1 MKEILTNRI
10 KLTFNNNS
18 NFKVYKLSFQIDDYN
33 DYEKRTKFFRLIKE
47 LYISIEN
54 DFFVSKVLNKAT
66 FIFLVQNITLNK
78 FTLNEHLNEN
88 ILKEL
93 LDLCSNQFFSELDLN
108 SDEIPNLLLLGM
120 SMRKNIN
127 NKYSD
132 FYSDSSELLSY
143 VKMKGKMCICL
154 AFSIKNSILSA
165 KVKTFSKEKSHPT
178 YVFENGYM
186 LPLKGQ
192 HIKYEEGY
200 IFKTRNK
207 EKKNKLAFLDPSN
220 YTSFIECK
228 MYRMWELIEDFNQYY
243 KGICEIHF
251 QTSYME
257 KLAFPSVKN
266 STIIN
271 KIQRKLIEEKLNL
284 IDACKEPKLIEQI
297 YDWLRVYGV
306 EHIVENNEFL
316 QDFLNLRLIHDKK
329 TYQEKGQDDQ
339 HITTNEYVLNHITIE
354 NSFKNEEILV
364 DNSMYVI
371 LSELLIKKDIFNKKM
386 SLYNELEF
394 FHNYIFV
401 LGISKGKGISLQ
413 ISNKDLIFDEIEN
426 TSISSK
432 KEYLLEMNSKTL
444 IPIEETSE
452 EPIIKLNQIKDAFK
466 NFRAKKPI
474 SVFTSYLEQSKR
486 HYPNFSIL
494 NWIEDLVDGETEIIF
509 SNIYDRVTDMIDNDY
524 SPDERKKLRNELTS
538 INKYLNQISDRNIF
552 IKNPFWRSLSDTNGL
567 IGFHYYLSEK
577 GLCYYSGVKESLSNV
592 VPNGFPIRR
601 IQKAF
606 NREDLEGFFQ
616 TLDVDNIRYNQNTLV
631 PFPFKY
637 LREYIEI
644 KK

>member
-1 MKEILTNRI
+1 MKEILMNRI
-10 KLTFNNNS
+10 KFIFNNRS

-33 DYEKRTKFFRLIKE
+33 DCEKRTKFFRLIKE

-78 FTLNEHLNEN
+78 STLNEHLNEN

-93 LDLCSNQFFSELDLN
+93 LNLCSNQYFSELDLN

-154 AFSIKNSILSA
+154 AFSIKDSILSA

-192 HIKYEEGY
+192 HIKDEEGY
-200 IFKTRNK
+200 ILKTKNK

-228 MYRMWELIEDFNQYY
+228 MYRMWQLIEDFNQFY
-243 KGICEIHF
+243 KGIYEIHF

-257 KLAFPSVKN
+257 SRTFFSVKN
-266 STIIN
+266 SAIIN
-271 KIQRKLIEEKLNL
+271 KIQRKLLEEKLNL
-284 IDACKEPKLIEQI
+284 IDVCNEPNLIEQI
-297 YDWLRVYGV
+297 YEWLRVYGV
-306 EHIVENNEFL
+306 EHINENNELL
-316 QDFLNLRLIHDKK
+316 QDCLNLRLIHDKK
-329 TYQEKGQDDQ
+329 TYQEKGQEDQ
-339 HITTNEYVLNHITIE
+339 HITTSEYILNHITIE
-354 NSFKNEEILV
+354 NSFKNKEILI

-371 LSELLIKKDIFNKKM
+371 LSELLIKKDIFNKRL
-386 SLYNELEF
+386 SLYDQLEF
-394 FHNYIFV
+394 FHNYMFV
-401 LGISKGKGISLQ
+401 LGISKGIGISLQ
-413 ISNKDLIFDEIEN
+413 INNKDLIFDEIKN
-426 TSISSK
+426 TTITSEK
-432 KEYLLEMNSKTL
+432 KYLLEMGTKAL
-444 IPIEETSE
+444 IPIEETDE
-452 EPIIKLNQIKDAFK
+452 RPIIRLDEIQDAFRS
-466 NFRAKKPI
+466 FRTRKPI
-474 SVFTSYLEQSKR
+474 SFFASYLEQAKV
-486 HYPNFSIL
+486 HFPNSTIL
-494 NWIEDLVDGETEIIF
+494 NWIEDLLDGETEVIF
-509 SNIYDRVTDMIDNDY
+509 SNIYDRISNMIDNNF
-524 SPDERKKLRNELTS
+524 SLGERKKLRNELTV
-538 INKYLNQISDRNIF
+538 INKYICKMSDKNVF
-552 IKNPFWRSLSDTNGL
+552 IKNPYWRSLSENNSL
-567 IGFHYYLSEK
+567 IGFHYYLSDE
-577 GLCYYSGVKESLSNV
+577 GLYYYSGVKKSLSNV
-592 VPNGFPIRR
+592 VPNGFIVRR
-601 IQKAF
+601 IRKKF
-606 NREDLEGFFQ
+606 HFEDLEGFFQ

-637 LREYIEI
+637 LREY
-644 KK
+644 KNLL